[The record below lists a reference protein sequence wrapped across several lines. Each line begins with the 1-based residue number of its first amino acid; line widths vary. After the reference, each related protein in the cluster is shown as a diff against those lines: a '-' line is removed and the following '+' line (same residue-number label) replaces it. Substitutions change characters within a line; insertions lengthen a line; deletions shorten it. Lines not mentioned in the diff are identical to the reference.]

1 MELRLQ
7 LFHHGNPSASSDSA
21 RQLRDWN
28 ERGHQAK
35 GLGRQRRLDR
45 VLSRQH
51 FDPVGSDPF
60 RRRPAKPNLSGH
72 LADRGAG
79 HDRGGRNGHLFLPH
93 LQVQLG
99 ERRQL
104 GHADRH
110 SDRVLGRCYPHL
122 RRPVLPGL
130 HRGRERGRHLHEDE
144 QRKLRGQR
152 DDRHHQRRN
161 IGSGLLGLAR
171 GETHTDLSATGET
184 SRFLKQAA
192 TGSDITVVRLCG
204 SLRFCWRLL
213 EEHDSR
219 RGFVGHP
226 AEPDRREKRRDFL
239 HGNQRQS
246 GQDRHGRRPA
256 LVQRFLAPLSRRCRP
271 DFLAVNLQI
280 RSRLTVLASPKIAAC
295 Y

>member
-1 MELRLQ
+1 VELRLQ

-60 RRRPAKPNLSGH
+60 RRRPAKPNLSVH

-110 SDRVLGRCYPHL
+110 LDRVLGRCYPHL

-192 TGSDITVVRLCG
+192 TGSDITVVRRACADLSDSAGGCSKSTIAG
-204 SLRFCWRLL
+204 GDLSGTLPSPTVAKSDGTSFTGTNGNLVKTGMDDDQRSCSAFWRRFQGDVGLTSLR
-213 EEHDSR
+213 
-219 RGFVGHP
+219 
-226 AEPDRREKRRDFL
+226 
-239 HGNQRQS
+239 
-246 GQDRHGRRPA
+246 
-256 LVQRFLAPLSRRCRP
+256 
-271 DFLAVNLQI
+271 
-280 RSRLTVLASPKIAAC
+280 
-295 Y
+295 